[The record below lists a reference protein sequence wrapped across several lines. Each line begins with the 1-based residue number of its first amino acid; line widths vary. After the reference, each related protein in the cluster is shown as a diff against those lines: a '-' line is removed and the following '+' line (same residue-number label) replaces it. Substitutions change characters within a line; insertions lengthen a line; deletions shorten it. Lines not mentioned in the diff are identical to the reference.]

1 MIYITKFQSQI
12 DCVFFAIFSFFC
24 CFCLMSDPSF
34 RKIVFLF
41 TRKIVFWLCLI
52 ILHSDN
58 NMSGDSKLAFPN
70 ISGDSKAHSIVE
82 LGSNSGTEISKVPIN
97 IVNAA
102 SIPLRKSSID
112 LLDTTID
119 YPEYVRSIK
128 EKECWLLFQKMV
140 KKGISVSY
148 ETILR
153 GMLTPSEVRVAQ
165 KKQREIFERQASLEL
180 ESSATEI
187 GTSAVTTATATAQA
201 FSTNV
206 VVVESDSNKN

>member
-1 MIYITKFQSQI
+1 MY
-12 DCVFFAIFSFFC
+12 
-24 CFCLMSDPSF
+24 
-34 RKIVFLF
+34 
-41 TRKIVFWLCLI
+41 
-52 ILHSDN
+52 SDN
-58 NMSGDSKLAFPN
+58 SMSGDSKLAFPN
-70 ISGDSKAHSIVE
+70 ISGDSKTQ
-82 LGSNSGTEISKVPIN
+82 LGSNGGTEISKVPIN

-128 EKECWLLFQKMV
+128 EKECWLLFQKMI

-153 GMLTPSEVRVAQ
+153 GMLTPSEVRIAQ
-165 KKQREIFERQASLEL
+165 KKQREIIERQASLDL
-180 ESSATEI
+180 ESSATET
-187 GTSAVTTATATAQA
+187 GTSAVTTATTTAQG
-201 FSTNV
+201 FSTNVV